1 MKILT
6 IFLTVF
12 FSYFPQVWAASCAV
26 EINGSDSMMFD
37 AKEINVGSE
46 CTDFA
51 LTLTHTG
58 GLPVNIM
65 GHNVVIV
72 KESDF
77 KSVVGAINMSH
88 GVAEGYLSPESPV
101 LAKTALI
108 GGGETTS
115 VTVDV
120 GIFEKG
126 QSYTFFCSFPGH
138 YTMMKGS
145 FSVN

>member
-1 MKILT
+1 MRILT

-12 FSYFPQVWAASCAV
+12 FSYFPQAWAASCAV
-26 EINGSDSMMFD
+26 EISGSDSMMFD
-37 AKEINVGSE
+37 AKEIKVDSACAE
-46 CTDFA
+46 FS
-51 LTLTHTG
+51 LSLTHTG
-58 GLPVNIM
+58 GLPANIM

-77 KSVVGAINMSH
+77 KAVVASINMSH
-88 GVAEGYLSPESPV
+88 GAAEGYLSPESPV

-108 GGGETTS
+108 GGGETTK
-115 VTVDV
+115 VNVDA

-126 QSYTFFCSFPGH
+126 ELYTFFCSFPGH

-145 FSVN
+145 FAFN

>member
-1 MKILT
+1 
-6 IFLTVF
+6 
-12 FSYFPQVWAASCAV
+12 
-26 EINGSDSMMFD
+26 MMFD
-37 AKEINVGSE
+37 AKEINVGSA
-46 CTDFA
+46 CTDFS

-72 KESDF
+72 KEADF
-77 KSVVGAINMSH
+77 KAVVGAINMSH
-88 GVAEGYLSPESPV
+88 GAAEGYLSPDSPI

-108 GGGETTS
+108 GGGETTK
-115 VTVDV
+115 VTIDANV
-120 GIFEKG
+120 FEKG
-126 QSYTFFCSFPGH
+126 ESYTFFCSFPGH

>member
-1 MKILT
+1 
-6 IFLTVF
+6 
-12 FSYFPQVWAASCAV
+12 
-26 EINGSDSMMFD
+26 MMFD

-51 LTLTHTG
+51 ITLTHTG

-72 KESDF
+72 READF

-88 GVAEGYLSPESPV
+88 GAAEGYLSPESPV

-115 VTVDV
+115 VTVDA

-126 QSYTFFCSFPGH
+126 ESYTFFCSFPGH

-145 FSVN
+145 FSIN